1 MSEYFSVLKY
11 AEFQIWQNA
20 ISVLV
25 IAFDSSWDKK
35 CGWQKNKLGE
45 KPDRLKDLGHDQI
58 VSFSVYLFKNYLMH
72 KAPDQNE
79 RFILQF

>member
-35 CGWQKNKLGE
+35 CGWQKKQVERKTRQVKGHKL
-45 KPDRLKDLGHDQI
+45 
-58 VSFSVYLFKNYLMH
+58 
-72 KAPDQNE
+72 APMRTIKQ
-79 RFILQF
+79 RTCFAPGRTIM